1 MGYTIPITSLL
12 VGIVLGAVA
21 AWLLLKGRAPR
32 VAAEIKAELQ
42 PQLATLAERVSAKE
56 QQITQLQSALQGEED
71 QKTQLAMQLQQEATA
86 RASAAEKSRQLEEQ
100 TRAQGEQVKE
110 TQATLENERRQL
122 AGVRSDLAS
131 AAAQL
136 EAERKAHTQ
145 LVEEHT
151 QARADLAHL
160 QTELLE
166 QRQQNGELAEKVRYL
181 EERLSTQRQEIEGI
195 QQKFQKEFEAI
206 ANKLLMENSN
216 RFGQQ
221 SAEGLDKLLA
231 PLRDNLKDFKAK
243 LDTVQQETATHSA
256 LLKDQISRIGTEAA
270 NLSRALKGDVKVLG
284 NWGENMLDQILERSG
299 LQLGLHYRRQSAAK
313 DEAGEQ
319 RFLDVIVELPENRHL
334 VIDSKVS
341 LKCYEE
347 YVNSP
352 EEAVRNRHLE
362 AHVDCIRNHFRGLG
376 AKRYQDSHGI
386 SAPDFVLMYIPIEA
400 AFFVA
405 VGQEPGLFSE
415 ALEKNVVLIT
425 NSTLLATL
433 RTVAHV
439 WRLAD
444 QQKNA
449 LKIAS
454 RGRML
459 YEKLVGFVDDMK
471 GIGTALES
479 AQQAWKSASDK
490 LHLGKGNL
498 VGQAE
503 KLIELGVKV
512 SKKLPAEL
520 TSQAETEAAPL
531 ITDGNGFAESASR
544 MQSTEADAKSPA
556 PAPSSPK
563 PAPASP
569 TV

>member
-1 MGYTIPITSLL
+1 MDYMLPIASLL
-12 VGIVLGAVA
+12 VGLVLGVLG
-21 AWLLLKGRAPR
+21 AWLLLKGRADR
-32 VAAEIKAELQ
+32 AAAETKAELH
-42 PQLATLAERVSAKE
+42 PQLATLAERVSARE
-56 QQITQLQSALQGEED
+56 QQIAQLQSALQAEAD
-71 QKTQLAMQLQQEATA
+71 QETQLAMQLQQEATA
-86 RASAAEKSRQLEEQ
+86 SASAGEKSRQLEEQ
-100 TRAQGEQVKE
+100 LRAQGEQIKE
-110 TQATLENERRQL
+110 TQAALEAERQHLEAAKNE
-122 AGVRSDLAS
+122 LAS

-136 EAERKAHTQ
+136 EAECKAHSQ
-145 LVEEHT
+145 LAQEHAK
-151 QARADLAHL
+151 AREGLDRL

-166 QRQQNGELAEKVRYL
+166 QRRQNGQLAEKVRYL
-181 EERLSTQRQEIEGI
+181 EERLGTQRQEIEGI

-206 ANKLLMENSN
+206 ANRLLMENSS

-231 PLRDNLKDFKAK
+231 PLRDNLRDFKAK

-270 NLSRALKGDVKVLG
+270 NLSKALKGDVKVLG

-319 RFLDVIVELPENRHL
+319 RFLDVVVELPEDRHL
-334 VIDSKVS
+334 VIDSKVA

-347 YVNSP
+347 YVNCP
-352 EEAVRNRHLE
+352 EGAERNRHLE
-362 AHVDCIRNHFRGLG
+362 AHVECVRNHFRGLG
-376 AKRYQDSHGI
+376 AKRYQDIHGI

-415 ALEKNVVLIT
+415 ALEKDVVLIT

-449 LKIAS
+449 LKIAD

-459 YEKLVGFVDDMK
+459 YDKLVGFVDDMN
-471 GIGTALES
+471 GIGAALDS
-479 AQQAWKSASDK
+479 AHQAWKNASDK
-490 LHLGKGNL
+490 LHQGKGNL

-503 KLIELGVKV
+503 KLIDLGIKA
-512 SKKLPAEL
+512 SKKLPVEL
-520 TSQAETEAAPL
+520 TGRAETEATPL
-531 ITDGNGFAESASR
+531 VTNGSGQAESVTSPG
-544 MQSTEADAKSPA
+544 ST
-556 PAPSSPK
+556 
-563 PAPASP
+563 
-569 TV
+569 

>member
-1 MGYTIPITSLL
+1 MSELLPILAAAGGL
-12 VGIVLGAVA
+12 VIGALAVWFILRAKA
-21 AWLLLKGRAPR
+21 AAATAEVR
-32 VAAEIKAELQ
+32 VEFQAVN
-42 PQLATLAERVSAKE
+42 ATLTERVSAKE
-56 QQITQLQSALQGEED
+56 QQIAQLQSALRAEED
-71 QKTQLAMQLQQEATA
+71 QKTQLAMQMQQESN
-86 RASAAEKSRQLEEQ
+86 ASASAGEKSRQLEEQ
-100 TRAQGEQVKE
+100 LRTQGEQTKAA
-110 TQATLENERRQL
+110 QATLEAQRQEL
-122 AGVRSDLAS
+122 AGVRADLAA

-136 EAERKAHTQ
+136 DAERKARTQ
-145 LVEEHT
+145 LVQEHSE
-151 QARADLAHL
+151 ARAGLDRL
-160 QTELLE
+160 QAELLT
-166 QRQQNGELAEKVRYL
+166 QRQQNAELAERLRYT
-181 EERLSTQRQEIEGI
+181 EERLGTQRQEIEGI

-206 ANKLLMENSN
+206 ANKLLMENAS

-221 SAEGLDKLLA
+221 SAEGLDKILE
-231 PLRDNLKDFKAK
+231 PLRDNLKDFKVK

-270 NLSRALKGDVKVLG
+270 NLSKALKGDVKVLG

-299 LQLGLHYRRQSAAK
+299 LQLGLHYRRQSATK

-319 RFLDVIVELPENRHL
+319 RFLDVVIDLPEDRHL

-341 LKCYEE
+341 LKSYEE

-352 EEAVRNRHLE
+352 EETGRSRHLE
-362 AHVDCIRNHFRGLG
+362 GHVDCIRNHFRGLG
-376 AKRYQDSHGI
+376 AKRYQESHGI

-400 AFFVA
+400 AFFTA

-449 LKIAS
+449 LAIAD
-454 RGRML
+454 RGGKL
-459 YEKLVGFVDDMK
+459 YDKFVGFVNDLQ
-471 GIGTALES
+471 GIGEALEH
-479 AQQAWKSASDK
+479 AQKTWEEANKK
-490 LHLGKGNL
+490 LHQGAGNL

-503 KLIELGVKV
+503 KLRDLGVKA

-520 TSQAETEAAPL
+520 AGQAETEGAAL
-531 ITDGNGFAESASR
+531 VSESNGQSESTSGTQAS
-544 MQSTEADAKSPA
+544 
-556 PAPSSPK
+556 
-563 PAPASP
+563 
-569 TV
+569 